1 MSRYHSY
8 IHTAARIL
16 ETYKGDV
23 PLAVFL
29 KKYFAADKKYGSKD
43 RRQISALC
51 YNYFRVGHGANNI
64 PAEER
69 ILIGSFLS
77 ENEPSPL
84 MNELKP
90 DWNEKMGL
98 SFQQKA
104 ALVKTSF
111 SLTSIFSFG
120 DELSDGIEF
129 DNYCVSFFVQPD
141 LFLRIRPNAEGKVL
155 KQLEALSIESR
166 LIGTDCIALPNSTK
180 ATELFDTDKEVVVQ
194 DLNSQKVLDFFKHN
208 PTVAEPKVWDCC
220 AASGGKSILLYDIL
234 KGKLQLTVSDKRAS
248 IIDNLHQRFAKAGI
262 KFYHPIVSD
271 LSKSAIPLA
280 AKPHINSSNI
290 IICDAPCTG
299 SGTWGRTPEQLYFFN
314 KEKITAYS
322 DKQKEIVS
330 TVIPFLQKDGFFVYI
345 TCSVFKKENEEV
357 VDFIKEKFQL
367 GLLQMELLKGYDQK
381 ADTLFVAVF
390 KS

>member
-23 PLAVFL
+23 PLAAFL

-84 MNELKP
+84 MHELKP

-98 SFQQKA
+98 PFQEKA
-104 ALVKTSF
+104 ELVKASF
-111 SLTSIFSFG
+111 SLTTIFSFG

-129 DNYCVSFFVQPD
+129 EKYCMSFFVQPD
-141 LFLRIRPNAEGKVL
+141 LFLRIRPNTAGKVL

-166 LIGTDCIALPNSTK
+166 LIGADCIALPNSTK

-262 KFYHPIVSD
+262 KFYHPFVSD
-271 LSKSAIPLA
+271 LSRSAIPLA
-280 AKPHINSSNI
+280 AKPHIGSSNI
-290 IICDAPCTG
+290 IICDVPCTG

-330 TVIPFLQKDGFFVYI
+330 TVIPFLEKGGSFVYI

-367 GLLQMELLKGYDQK
+367 ELLQMELLKGYDQK

-390 KS
+390 RS